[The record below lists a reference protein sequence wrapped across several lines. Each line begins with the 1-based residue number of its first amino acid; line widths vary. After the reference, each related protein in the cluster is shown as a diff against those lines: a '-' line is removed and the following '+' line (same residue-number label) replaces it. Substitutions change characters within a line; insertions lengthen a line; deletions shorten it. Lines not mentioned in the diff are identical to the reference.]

1 MFNRR
6 DKQNLKLRARNFLWP
21 RLGWRRSTQY
31 IFHRIGRLPGT
42 SYAVAAGF
50 ACGAAISFTPFVG
63 FHFVLGGI
71 IAWLIRANIT
81 AAVIGT
87 AIGNPWTFPFIWTLI
102 FNVGIKIGAFS
113 DSVDANQLNFSQ
125 IFSSSLKAVMNLDMS
140 YLLETAW
147 PVFWPMLIGGI
158 PTFILVWLGTYFPL
172 KMFIIRYQINRKKK
186 LCEKSLTL

>member
-50 ACGAAISFTPFVG
+50 ACGAAISFTPF
-63 FHFVLGGI
+63 FVLGGI

>member
-31 IFHRIGRLPGT
+31 MFHRIGRLPGT
-42 SYAVAAGF
+42 SYSVAAGF

-102 FNVGIKIGAFS
+102 FNVGIKIGAFG
-113 DSVDANQLNFSQ
+113 DSVDAKQLNFSQ

-140 YLLETAW
+140 YLFETAW

-158 PTFILVWLGTYFPL
+158 PTFIIVWLGTYFPL
-172 KMFIIRYQINRKKK
+172 KMLIIRYQINRKKSYAK
-186 LCEKSLTL
+186 NH